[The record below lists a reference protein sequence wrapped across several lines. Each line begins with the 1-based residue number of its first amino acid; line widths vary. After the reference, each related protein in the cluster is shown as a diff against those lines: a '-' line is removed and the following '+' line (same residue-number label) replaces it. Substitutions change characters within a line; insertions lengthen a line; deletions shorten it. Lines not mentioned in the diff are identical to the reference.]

1 MSRSAI
7 READHRRGMVLGFTL
22 AEVLLLLLFLL
33 LLALGAQLVKLRD
46 ELEATPDQ
54 DKAELQKLRHALAE
68 VTPLLKEAEKINP
81 DDPPEALKQGL
92 AFVEQFGS
100 RTRPDQLRPVTPEL
114 AGILEKASKLNRDG
128 PPEHLLERG
137 LSVMEK
143 LGADVPVAEVQ
154 RVRPDVAAV
163 LDRARKIDPQNP
175 AAVLHAALTK
185 AETPPPA
192 ALLPA
197 ELQKGKHDWPP
208 IISLS
213 EADGYFFESGST
225 ELSPAFRERLSKTVI
240 DRLLDII
247 KRHDVNIIEVVG
259 HTDEQPLSGR
269 PSNLDKLLF
278 PYLQG
283 QNSDKFTPSDN
294 AGLGLARAVAVLKLL
309 HDDPRLASQR
319 GLRIIP
325 LSGAQ
330 LTTISEELATG
341 TSQAVKKRR
350 RIEIRV
356 RRSDREPAPEV
367 PDVPEPLPVIAVQT
381 PAEPERPQAATSD
394 PGATGATT
402 SSPLRPVE
410 LRTQEVS
417 RPSQAK
423 TRDKEC
429 SQGIDQWSDRCR

>member
-1 MSRSAI
+1 
-7 READHRRGMVLGFTL
+7 MVLGFTL

-54 DKAELQKLRHALAE
+54 DKAELQKLRHVLAT
-68 VTPLLKEAEKINP
+68 VTPILKEAEKINP

-92 AFVEQFGS
+92 AFVEQFGLQ
-100 RTRPDQLRPVTPEL
+100 TQPDQLRRVTPQL
-114 AGILEKASKLNRDG
+114 AEILEKASKLNRDG
-128 PPEHLLERG
+128 PPELLLQRG
-137 LSVMEK
+137 LSAIEK
-143 LGADVPVAEVQ
+143 VGPDTPLAEVQ
-154 RVRPDVAAV
+154 RIRPDIASA
-163 LDRARKIDPQNP
+163 LDRAMKIDSQNP
-175 AAVLHAALTK
+175 AAVLHVALTK

-192 ALLPA
+192 AVPPSS

-247 KRHDVNIIEVVG
+247 KRHDVNVIEVVG

-269 PSNLDKLLF
+269 SSNLDKLLF

-283 QNSDKFTPSDN
+283 QSQDKFTPSDN

-309 HDDPRLASQR
+309 HDDPRLANRQ

-330 LTTISEELATG
+330 LTTISDELATG

-356 RRSDREPAPEV
+356 RRSDREPVPEV
-367 PDVPEPLPVIAVQT
+367 PDIPDPLPVIAVQT
-381 PAEPERPQAATSD
+381 PAEPERPQVAPID
-394 PGATGATT
+394 PGSTGATM
-402 SSPLRPVE
+402 PLRPVE

-423 TRDKEC
+423 PRDKEC
-429 SQGIDQWSDRCR
+429 SQGIEQWSDRCR